1 MSRAG
6 PEGHRIAALRPVASW
21 PSRVGAVVC
30 LLVLAAAWF
39 NPEAAMRA
47 WLASAVFWSSI
58 PIAALMLVMM
68 MRLIPGAWDVEMLVA
83 TEAAILLMPL
93 AAIVFVPVLIGIPAL
108 YAWVGQPQD
117 SAFRAV
123 YLTPSFFVLRTV
135 LWFAFLFIVTFL
147 LIARRS
153 WSTPV
158 SCIGLILFT
167 LGGTVVA
174 TDWLMSLDPDFRS
187 SGFGLYVLS
196 IQATI
201 AVAAIDIVVLVTA
214 GDRIRSPAI
223 PGGLLLTAV
232 LLWAYFSYMQYVV
245 IWSSDYPPL
254 VRWYIG
260 RASGFWGAMLW
271 AIALLHGAATALLVL
286 TPVLRNRRLLVAI
299 SGGILAG
306 KALECAW
313 LVLPAGDTKPTAA
326 ACLLFL
332 VALAALGPVFALGW
346 SAAFRHRIRARL
358 PASLRGTRHA

>member
-6 PEGHRIAALRPVASW
+6 SAGRRIAAFRPAASW
-21 PSRVGAVVC
+21 PALVGAGVC

-39 NPEAAMRA
+39 DPQAAMRA

-58 PIAALMLVMM
+58 PIAGLMLVMM
-68 MRLIPGAWDVEMLVA
+68 MRLIPGVWDVEMLVA

-108 YAWVGQPQD
+108 YAWVGQLQD

-123 YLTPSFFVLRTV
+123 YLTPSFFIMRTI
-135 LWFAFLFIVTFL
+135 LWFALL
-147 LIARRS
+147 LIVAILLIVRRS
-153 WSTPV
+153 WSAPV

-201 AVAAIDIVVLVTA
+201 AVAAIDIVVFATA

-232 LLWAYFSYMQYVV
+232 LLCAYLSYMQYVV

-254 VRWYIG
+254 VHWYIE
-260 RASGFWGAMLW
+260 RSSGFWGAILW
-271 AIALLHGAATALLVL
+271 AIALLHAAATALLVL

-299 SGGILAG
+299 SVGILVG

-313 LVLPAGDTKPTAA
+313 LVLPAGDAPPTAG
-326 ACLLFL
+326 ACILFL
-332 VALAALGPVFALGW
+332 LAVAALGPVFALGW
-346 SAAFRHRIRARL
+346 SFAFRQRIRARL